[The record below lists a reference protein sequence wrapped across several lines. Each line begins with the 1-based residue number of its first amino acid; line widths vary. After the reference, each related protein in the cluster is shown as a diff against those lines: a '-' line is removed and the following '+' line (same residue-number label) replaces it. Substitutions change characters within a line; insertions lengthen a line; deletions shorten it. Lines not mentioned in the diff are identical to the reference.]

1 MLSLTRM
8 TTIEQGQFEYKGGP
22 FSGKGKGRG
31 GRAVAGRE
39 LQKLFD
45 RMPPYSNEAE
55 MSLLG
60 SMILDHRVIAEVI
73 GHIPTGDAFYS
84 ESHAAVYDALVSL
97 YDRHDSGD
105 VVQLV
110 QALKDKGVIDEI
122 GGPSYLYE
130 LASAVPAAVNAPHY
144 ARIVAEK
151 FRLRKLIDAAGTI
164 LHSAYHAG
172 ELGDDGASAVLDEAE
187 QRIFDVVETG
197 QGMDSEKL
205 SQLLQQTLDVLDKN
219 FETGRTIT
227 GLDTG
232 FRDLND
238 LTSGFQNGEMIILA
252 ARPSMGK
259 TAVALNLAENMAAFG
274 NRHATGDAD
283 GQRAP
288 VAFFSMEMSKQA
300 ITQRLLCSNARID
313 SNKMRKNQLTKPD
326 FDRLV
331 RSCSQLSKY
340 PIYIDDTPGM
350 TILQLRA
357 KARRLSAQ
365 FGIKAVFID
374 YLQLM
379 TAPGA
384 SRDGRQNE
392 VATIS
397 RGVKALAREL
407 NIPVICLAQ
416 LNRGAEQREGHRP
429 RMADLRES
437 GSLEQDADVIMLLHR
452 EDYYHRGDTEW
463 LDANEDEVGKA
474 EIIIAKQRN
483 GPTDVVRLSWS
494 PEYMRFQDYASSN
507 SFGGDSS
514 YASPPQAPSSP
525 GSAAS
530 SAPGSAFRKSGNEAG
545 PAGNYSGPNT
555 PGGWEEADT
564 DDIPI

>member
-1 MLSLTRM
+1 M
-8 TTIEQGQFEYKGGP
+8 TTIEQGQFEFKG
-22 FSGKGKGRG
+22 KRKGRG
-31 GRAVAGRE
+31 GSAVAGRE

-73 GHIPTGDAFYS
+73 GFIPSGDSFYS
-84 ESHAAVYDALVSL
+84 EAHAAIFDALVTL

-144 ARIVAEK
+144 ARIVSEK

-187 QRIFDVVETG
+187 QKIFDVVETG

-205 SQLLQQTLDVLDKN
+205 SLLLQQTLDVLDKN

-274 NRHATGDAD
+274 NRHAGGD
-283 GQRAP
+283 QSAP

-313 SNKMRKNQLTKPD
+313 SNKMRKNLLNKSD

-331 RSCSQLSKY
+331 RSCSQLSTY

-407 NIPVICLAQ
+407 DIPVICLAQ

-437 GSLEQDADVIMLLHR
+437 GSLEQDADVILLLHR

-463 LDANEDEVGKA
+463 MTENEDEVGKA
-474 EIIIAKQRN
+474 EIIVAKQRN

-494 PEYMRFQDYASSN
+494 AEYMRFQDYASTN
-507 SFGGDSS
+507 QFGGGGGYNSG
-514 YASPPQAPSSP
+514 AAPAPSAPS
-525 GSAAS
+525 GSA
-530 SAPGSAFRKSGNEAG
+530 GSAFKKAGNENGPSGNYTG
-545 PAGNYSGPNT
+545 PIT